1 MQVKGI
7 IDMAVGMYEDACF
20 LEAISTWDED
30 PKKREKA
37 DVAWSRYE
45 GARVLLSMMFNLT
58 EKQVDEEIEMLMTHP
73 IEPRRA

>member
-1 MQVKGI
+1 MREI

-30 PKKREKA
+30 PKKRERA

-45 GARVLLSMMFNLT
+45 GAKTLLSAMFHIP
-58 EKQVDEEIEMLMTHP
+58 EEQVDEEIEMLATNP
-73 IEPRRA
+73 TEPRR